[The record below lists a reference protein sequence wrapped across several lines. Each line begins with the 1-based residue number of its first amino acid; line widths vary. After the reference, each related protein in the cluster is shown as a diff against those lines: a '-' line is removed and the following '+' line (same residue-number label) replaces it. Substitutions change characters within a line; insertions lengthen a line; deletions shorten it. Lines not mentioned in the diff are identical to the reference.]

1 MHITLAR
8 KVINKVCPFFSK
20 WVLVGQ
26 VKRTIVLIY
35 HNPAGR
41 LVTFLLFCSLYMN
54 HKMYEKYLMRGK
66 LCLTWN
72 MYHMYKWKS
81 IYTPKL
87 FKVIAF
93 IGHNIIYFGL
103 LYGG

>member
-1 MHITLAR
+1 
-8 KVINKVCPFFSK
+8 
-20 WVLVGQ
+20 
-26 VKRTIVLIY
+26 
-35 HNPAGR
+35 
-41 LVTFLLFCSLYMN
+41 
-54 HKMYEKYLMRGK
+54 MRGK